1 MELIGNG
8 KAARGL
14 PVFLEGVGPS
24 ETAKPKRR
32 QNHNPHAKKAQTQT
46 SHKLQTSEAPQ
57 ETLWLENLAYGDPT
71 IESLEEAPKAMELE
85 TLKPEEFPSSTP
97 QNCPNK
103 P

>member
-1 MELIGNG
+1 MAG
-8 KAARGL
+8 
-14 PVFLEGVGPS
+14 
-24 ETAKPKRR
+24 
-32 QNHNPHAKKAQTQT
+32 
-46 SHKLQTSEAPQ
+46 
-57 ETLWLENLAYGDPT
+57 NLAYGDPT